1 MNLKMTKDRQSL
13 NHLYVFHDPKLQE
26 LLIHW
31 IKLEN
36 ISVFEGMGAS
46 VTVNILPLR
55 QIQHSN
61 LGIAPDIQILEL
73 LQTLNLKRISYFQLK
88 RSI

>member
-13 NHLYVFHDPKLQE
+13 NHLYVFHDPKMQE

-36 ISVFEGMGAS
+36 ISVFEGIGLS
-46 VTVNILPLR
+46 VTVNILPLK

-61 LGIAPDIQILEL
+61 LGIAPDPEFKENFIFSV
-73 LQTLNLKRISYFQLK
+73 K
-88 RSI
+88 